1 MLSPSFGHTMA
12 WNRLKRGCGKVH
24 HCPRCNNI
32 GGDLTTS
39 CVYTLEQLRS
49 YYNGRGGR
57 PGLIAIDKVVYNVTH
72 APMWGGGTYLGM
84 KQGEDLTGYY
94 KAHPEEFEHLMR
106 HSFAVGRLRE

>member
-1 MLSPSFGHTMA
+1 MRRRPQ
-12 WNRLKRGCGKVH
+12 
-24 HCPRCNNI
+24 CNNI
-32 GGDLTTS
+32 NGDLTTS

-57 PGLIAIDKVVYNVTH
+57 PGLIAVGGVVYNVTH

-84 KQGEDLTGYY
+84 TQGQDLTGYFGT
-94 KAHPEEFEHLMR
+94 HTEEFEELKR